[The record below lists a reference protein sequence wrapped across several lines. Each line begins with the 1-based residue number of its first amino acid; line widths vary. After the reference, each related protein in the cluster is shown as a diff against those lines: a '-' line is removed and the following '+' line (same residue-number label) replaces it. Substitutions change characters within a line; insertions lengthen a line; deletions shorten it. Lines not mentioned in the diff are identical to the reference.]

1 MRILRRGGGGNRLSV
16 RCRSCV
22 RQTKARDGGWVIW
35 RGDGSL
41 FDARGGEGRRAGQ
54 RGRKRI

>member
-1 MRILRRGGGGNRLSV
+1 MSAAGRA
-16 RCRSCV
+16 SC

-41 FDARGGEGRRAGQ
+41 FDTRGGEGRRAGQ
-54 RGRKRI
+54 RRRKRI